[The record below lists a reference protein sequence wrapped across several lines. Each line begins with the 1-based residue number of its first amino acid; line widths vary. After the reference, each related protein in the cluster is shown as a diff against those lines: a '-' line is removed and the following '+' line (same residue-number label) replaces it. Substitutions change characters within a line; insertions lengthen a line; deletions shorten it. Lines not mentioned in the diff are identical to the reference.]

1 MNMIKKHGILI
12 VLILVVAGLLI
23 ALVFKNKIYD
33 YIGSEVSKSASEE
46 TQFVAKEYIRKHF
59 NYLDN
64 NEDFEFTLLEFKSS
78 GCTICKQME
87 PVLEAIKNW
96 DATKV
101 NVQVIQIL
109 NPDSQ
114 ELMKYFGIAA
124 VPTHIILDK
133 QGTEVFRKYGF
144 VSKEEFKNII
154 QLKI

>member
-1 MNMIKKHGILI
+1 MFKKHGILI
-12 VLILVVAGLLI
+12 FLIFVVLVLIFALI
-23 ALVFKNKIYD
+23 FKHRIYD
-33 YIGSEVSKSASEE
+33 YIGREVSKSASAE
-46 TQFVAKEYIRKHF
+46 TQFVAQNYVRKHF
-59 NYLDN
+59 NYLEN

-87 PVLEAIKNW
+87 PVLKAIKNW
-96 DATKV
+96 DTAKV

-133 QGTEVFRKYGF
+133 QGTEVFRQYGF
-144 VSKEEFKNII
+144 VSKEEFEHII
-154 QLKI
+154 QLNI